1 MPPAWT
7 DVWIC
12 ADPRGH
18 LQATGRDRRGR
29 KQYRYHPRWRE
40 ARDEN
45 KYERLLEF
53 GRALPRLR
61 KRVERDLGAPD
72 LRREK
77 VLATIVRLL
86 DTSALRV
93 GNREYAREN
102 NSFGLTTLRGRH
114 ARVQGAEVRFHFRG
128 KGGKD
133 VAVALHD
140 RRVAAVI
147 RRLQD
152 LPGQHLFRYH
162 DDHGELRA
170 VTSGD
175 VNGYLQETMGDDFT
189 AKDFR
194 TWAGTVLAA
203 TELSRLG
210 VGQSETEAKRLVV
223 EAVRSVAGR
232 LGNTPAV
239 CRRCYVHP
247 AVIDGYLAGRLVEAC
262 DDPDE
267 RCERAVLEM
276 LTRQASAA

>member
-1 MPPAWT
+1 
-7 DVWIC
+7 
-12 ADPRGH
+12 
-18 LQATGRDRRGR
+18 
-29 KQYRYHPRWRE
+29 
-40 ARDEN
+40 
-45 KYERLLEF
+45 
-53 GRALPRLR
+53 
-61 KRVERDLGAPD
+61 VERDLGAPD

-77 VLATIVRLL
+77 VLATVVRLL

-93 GNREYAREN
+93 GNREYARDN
-102 NSFGLTTLRGRH
+102 NSFGLTTLRNRH
-114 ARVQGAEVRFHFRG
+114 ARVEGAEVRFRFRG

-140 RRVAAVI
+140 RRVAAII

-162 DDHGELRA
+162 DDQGELRV

-175 VNGYLQETMGDDFT
+175 VNGYLQETMGEDFT

-210 VGQSETEAKRLVV
+210 LGKSESEAKHLVV
-223 EAVRSVAGR
+223 EAVRSVAGT

-262 DDPDE
+262 DDPDD

-276 LTRQASAA
+276 LARQASAA